1 MKSLFKV
8 TVAAAVLTLGYA
20 LPALAQ
26 IDNSVDF
33 KTAFPF
39 YAGDAKMPAG
49 YYRIMQTGINADEL
63 LIQSVDGKNSAF
75 LEFIPMH
82 TEEPH
87 QHTDVTFQKYDDVEY
102 LNRIWVAG
110 QCYGMKVEPSKAEL
124 KAASATTVVK
134 DSVAGQ

>member
-8 TVAAAVLTLGYA
+8 TVAAAVLTLGSA

-49 YYRIMQTGINADEL
+49 SYRIFQTGINADEL
-63 LIQSVDGKNSAF
+63 LIQSVDDKNAAF
-75 LEFIPMH
+75 LEFIPTH
-82 TEEPH
+82 TEDPH

-102 LNRIWVAG
+102 LNRIWVVG
-110 QCYGMKVEPSKAEL
+110 QQYGMKIEPSKAEL
-124 KAASATTVVK
+124 KAASTTTAVENTA
-134 DSVAGQ
+134 AGQ